1 MEIKDSA
8 GKEVNESHIAFKLI
22 AYRFYEI
29 WESYR
34 DINSDEFR
42 RDQEVYAEECLS
54 DFLDWKEVK
63 WYELDSDMSKLSKLC
78 PDFTF
83 IIEGQGED
91 RGIGG
96 LSGGKTAC
104 KMQVMQ
110 NLFRLR
116 VLLVTDSHTNF
127 WLVNLLYTPS
137 FQ

>member
-1 MEIKDSA
+1 MGYYTNVHMEIKDSA

-91 RGIGG
+91 REDWWIKWWENGVQNASYAELIPPTGP
-96 LSGGKTAC
+96 SGYRFT
-104 KMQVMQ
+104 
-110 NLFRLR
+110 
-116 VLLVTDSHTNF
+116 
-127 WLVNLLYTPS
+127 Y
-137 FQ
+137 

>member
-1 MEIKDSA
+1 MGYYTNVHMEIKDSA

-91 RGIGG
+91 REDWWIKWWEDGVQNASYAELIPPTGP
-96 LSGGKTAC
+96 SGYRFT
-104 KMQVMQ
+104 
-110 NLFRLR
+110 
-116 VLLVTDSHTNF
+116 
-127 WLVNLLYTPS
+127 Y
-137 FQ
+137 

>member
-1 MEIKDSA
+1 MGYYTNVHMEIKDSA

-42 RDQEVYAEECLS
+42 CDQEVYAEECLS

-91 RGIGG
+91 REDWWIKWWEDGVQNASYAELIPPTGP
-96 LSGGKTAC
+96 SGYRFT
-104 KMQVMQ
+104 
-110 NLFRLR
+110 
-116 VLLVTDSHTNF
+116 
-127 WLVNLLYTPS
+127 Y
-137 FQ
+137 

>member
-1 MEIKDSA
+1 MGYYTNVHMEIKDSV

-42 RDQEVYAEECLS
+42 RDQEAYAEECLS

-91 RGIGG
+91 REDWWIKWWEDGVQNASYAELIPPTGP
-96 LSGGKTAC
+96 SGYRFT
-104 KMQVMQ
+104 
-110 NLFRLR
+110 
-116 VLLVTDSHTNF
+116 
-127 WLVNLLYTPS
+127 Y
-137 FQ
+137 

>member
-1 MEIKDSA
+1 MGYYTNVHMEIKDSA

-91 RGIGG
+91 RGDWWIKWWEDGVQNASYAELIPPTG
-96 LSGGKTAC
+96 SSGYKFT
-104 KMQVMQ
+104 
-110 NLFRLR
+110 
-116 VLLVTDSHTNF
+116 
-127 WLVNLLYTPS
+127 Y
-137 FQ
+137 

>member
-1 MEIKDSA
+1 MGYYTNVHMEIKDSA

-29 WESYR
+29 WGSYR

-54 DFLDWKEVK
+54 NFLDWKEVK

-91 RGIGG
+91 REDWWIKWWENGVQNASYAELIPPAGP
-96 LSGGKTAC
+96 SGYRFT
-104 KMQVMQ
+104 
-110 NLFRLR
+110 
-116 VLLVTDSHTNF
+116 
-127 WLVNLLYTPS
+127 Y
-137 FQ
+137 

>member
-1 MEIKDSA
+1 MGYYTNVHMEIKDSA

-78 PDFTF
+78 PDFIF

-91 RGIGG
+91 REDWWIKWWEDGVQNASYAELIPPTGP
-96 LSGGKTAC
+96 SGYRFT
-104 KMQVMQ
+104 
-110 NLFRLR
+110 
-116 VLLVTDSHTNF
+116 
-127 WLVNLLYTPS
+127 Y
-137 FQ
+137 

>member
-1 MEIKDSA
+1 MGYYTNVHMEIKDSA

-42 RDQEVYAEECLS
+42 RDQEAYAEKCLS
-54 DFLDWKEVK
+54 DFLNWKEVK

-91 RGIGG
+91 REDWWIKWWENGVQNSSYAEFIPPTGP
-96 LSGGKTAC
+96 SGYRFT
-104 KMQVMQ
+104 
-110 NLFRLR
+110 
-116 VLLVTDSHTNF
+116 
-127 WLVNLLYTPS
+127 Y
-137 FQ
+137 

>member
-1 MEIKDSA
+1 MGYYTNVHMEIKDSA

-42 RDQEVYAEECLS
+42 RDQEAYAEECLS

-78 PDFTF
+78 PDFAF
-83 IIEGQGED
+83 IVEGQGED
-91 RGIGG
+91 REDWWIKWWENGVQNASYAELIPPTSP
-96 LSGGKTAC
+96 SGYRFT
-104 KMQVMQ
+104 
-110 NLFRLR
+110 
-116 VLLVTDSHTNF
+116 
-127 WLVNLLYTPS
+127 Y
-137 FQ
+137 